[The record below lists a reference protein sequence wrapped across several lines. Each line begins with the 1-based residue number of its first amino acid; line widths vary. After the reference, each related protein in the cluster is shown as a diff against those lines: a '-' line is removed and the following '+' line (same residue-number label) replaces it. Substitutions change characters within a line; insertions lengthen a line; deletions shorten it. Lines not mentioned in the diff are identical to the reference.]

1 LGFRFGYARLIKI
14 AQAMGQAMSL
24 GGHIASEQLYPAAPG
39 LKSIFGV
46 AVSDLSREEAI
57 GRLLQAV
64 QYRQPIKIAFCNAH
78 TANLAWNDP
87 ILRTLLADF
96 TVFADGVGVDIAAR
110 LLHGHSFAAN
120 LNGTDFVPALL
131 VAEARPL
138 RIALFGAKPG
148 VADRAA
154 AVLADV
160 APQHRIT
167 AVMHGY
173 AREMETDTFL
183 SEIRANPVDILLVA
197 MGNPHQEQWI
207 ARNITGDH
215 ATLAFGVGALFDF
228 LAGEVPRAPLWMRR
242 MRLEWL
248 YRLAQEPSR
257 LFARYVL
264 GNPLFLLRV
273 ALVKLGL
280 VRFNTQNPGLDPA

>member
-131 VAEARPL
+131 VAETRPL
-138 RIALFGAKPG
+138 RIALFGAKPS